1 VTIVKTTV
9 ATAVVLAAIAPVTV
23 VAPVVPV
30 VVPRVLTVRLPMAAT
45 SQPWPLTP
53 SAFARQLLLLKR
65 KENKHVAT

>member
-9 ATAVVLAAIAPVTV
+9 ATAAVLAAIALVTV
-23 VAPVVPV
+23 VVPV
-30 VVPRVLTVRLPMAAT
+30 VAVARPVLTVHLPMAAT
-45 SQPWPLTP
+45 SPPWPLTP